1 MDKFEL
7 LTVIEVS
14 ENNKVLCQFKNC
26 NRPVFKKVHIVRNNE
41 KIQILGSECYKKQ
54 YGEHHALNK
63 VKPIYGAASGIA
75 LSEDERSLLLENT
88 EELIRQLRK
97 KHQDNEALS
106 EKKAF
111 DYSKLSDSE
120 LRKVVLEKTKEDFRV
135 DKGLDPELLG
145 WSGWIKSDAEKLFQK
160 IRNEESNTK
169 A

>member
-7 LTVIEVS
+7 LAVIEVS

-54 YGEHHALNK
+54 YGEHHPLNK

-75 LSEDERSLLLENT
+75 LSENERSLLLENT
-88 EELIRQLRK
+88 EELIRQLGK
-97 KHQDNEALS
+97 KYQDNEAIN
-106 EKKAF
+106 
-111 DYSKLSDSE
+111 YSKISDSK
-120 LRKVVLEKTKEDFRV
+120 LRKIALEKTKEDFRV
-135 DKGLDPELLG
+135 NQGLDPELPG
-145 WSGWIKSDAEKLFQK
+145 WAGWIKSDAEKLFQK
-160 IRNEESNTK
+160 IRNEQSNKK